1 MKRILTDLLETGA
14 VEQSITIFKINR
26 GKTMRARLWISG
38 VVALIW
44 AVTTVN
50 SSAVSYQTVSY
61 WDGTSTSSNTVL
73 TGISGDLVVG
83 NSNYDGIDQ
92 GFVYSI
98 QSQTFSA
105 VSIGSASYVQA
116 YGISGNQ
123 VVGAYGDESASFG
136 YILNL
141 STSNLTVLDA
151 GTRLYGISGNYAVG
165 VRNDSESFIYDIGA
179 QDPDLAYF
187 TIQVDNHA
195 TTVRAISGNK
205 VVGYYDIDG
214 NDTRGFI
221 YTFDSDVSKGT
232 FETFEATEASTVTQI
247 FGISSDDKLV
257 GNYSEGS
264 TFNSFLIDGAEKT
277 DLSDPDATQT
287 NIYGIDGEKAVGSA
301 SKEGQTVGTIA
312 QVPEPTTYVLIAL
325 GMLVM
330 AVSRC
335 KARFSRQ
342 S

>member
-1 MKRILTDLLETGA
+1 
-14 VEQSITIFKINR
+14 
-26 GKTMRARLWISG
+26 MRARLWISG

-83 NSNYDGIDQ
+83 NSFFDEVDH

-105 VSIGSASYVQA
+105 VSIASANYVQA

-123 VVGAYGDESASFG
+123 VVGAYGDGTKSFG

-141 STSNLTVLDA
+141 NTSDLTILNA
-151 GTRLYGISGNYAVG
+151 GTLLYGISGNYAVG
-165 VRNDSESFIYDIGA
+165 VLNNSEGGVESFIYDVVKGT
-179 QDPDLAYF
+179 YF
-187 TIQVDNHA
+187 TLQFTTQFESYA

-205 VVGYYDIDG
+205 VVGYYDRGD
-214 NDTRGFI
+214 NDTLGFI
-221 YTFDSDVSKGT
+221 YTFASDMSDGT
-232 FETFEATEASTVTQI
+232 FETFKATEASTVTQI

-277 DLSDPDATQT
+277 DLSDPDASQT
-287 NIYGIDGEKAVGSA
+287 NINGIDGQKAVGSA

-335 KARFSRQ
+335 KGRFSRQ

>member
-1 MKRILTDLLETGA
+1 M
-14 VEQSITIFKINR
+14 
-26 GKTMRARLWISG
+26 
-38 VVALIW
+38 VALIW

-61 WDGTSTSSNTVL
+61 WDGSTTSSNTIL

-83 NSNYDGIDQ
+83 NSNYEGIDQ

-105 VSIGSASYVQA
+105 VSIGTPANYVQA

-123 VVGAYGDESASFG
+123 VVGAYGDETNSYG

-179 QDPDLAYF
+179 QDPDLSYF
-187 TIQVDNHA
+187 TLQFESNGTSYA

-205 VVGYYDIDG
+205 VVGYYDVDQD
-214 NDTRGFI
+214 DTRGFI
-221 YTFDSDVSKGT
+221 YTFTSDMKVGT

-277 DLSDPDATQT
+277 DLSDPDASQT
-287 NIYGIDGEKAVGSA
+287 NINGIDGEKAVGSA
-301 SKEGQTVGTIA
+301 SKQEQTVGVIA
-312 QVPEPTTYVLIAL
+312 QVPEPTTYVLITL